1 MEQTAAH
8 ASYVRAKFYK
18 IDSGREEWL
27 DYGRIVDILKGV
39 DFNGTMGIVFEGKDI
54 NDCDDREVMRRAA
67 AHLRQLL
74 AA

>member
-1 MEQTAAH
+1 M
-8 ASYVRAKFYK
+8 RAKFYK
-18 IDSGREEWL
+18 IDSGCEEWL
-27 DYGRIVDILKGV
+27 DYGRIVGILKEANY
-39 DFNGTMGIVFEGKDI
+39 NGTMGIAFEGGTI